1 MNIEKLNLSYPKLP
15 KRSKEE
21 ILVLANNL
29 LKKMTLDEKIGQL
42 FQSAPPSA
50 DIQGLEWER
59 DYDVIKLIEKGM
71 VGSILSVSDPQYV
84 YELQKKAVENSRL
97 GIPLFFGVDIIHG
110 CRTIFPINLAMACSF
125 NPELIEESCKV
136 IANESSKLGITMTYS
151 PMVDLVRDPRWGRV
165 MESNG
170 EDPYLN
176 NLLAK
181 SYVRGFQQNNL
192 EGYDTIAACGKHFAA
207 YGAGE
212 GGKEYNSVDMS
223 ERHLRQYYLPG
234 YKGCMEENVAAFM
247 TAFNIYDGIP
257 STANKFLLKD
267 ILREEWKY
275 DGFVISDYTSTFE
288 MIDHKY
294 AKDPK
299 DVAKK
304 SILAGMDHEM
314 VSMSYLEHLKKLVEN
329 KEVEEKLID
338 ESVLRILT
346 FKYKMGLFDN
356 PYKNIDPNWEKYMLT
371 PENRTMA
378 KKAAL
383 ESVVLLKNNKVL
395 PIEVN
400 KNIALIG
407 PLGDSKEVLGAWAGN
422 GINEESVTLYEGLLN
437 KNLNVEYAKGCNIND
452 FDKSKFEEAIN
463 LAKRSDIILLAM
475 GESQEMSGEAASRA
489 FLNIPGV
496 QQDLVMELK
505 KLNKPI
511 ILITFSGRPLELTWY
526 HDNVDGIIQGWF
538 LGTET
543 GNCLADIL
551 VGDYNPS
558 GKLAMSFPYSVGQ
571 VPIYYNN
578 YNTGRPSL
586 TGKPGDTYRSGY
598 IDIPNYP
605 LYPFGYGLSYTTFR
619 YGEIQVNKSKFIGN
633 ESIEIKISIENTG
646 EYTGEET
653 VQLYIGCEYFSVVRP
668 LKELKRIKKI
678 KLDSNEKTIITF
690 TLTKKDLAYYN
701 KDMELK
707 AESSIYNIYIGG
719 NSQEVKKIMIE
730 YKEK

>member
-234 YKGCMEENVAAFM
+234 YKGCVEENVAAFM

-395 PIEVN
+395 PIEIN